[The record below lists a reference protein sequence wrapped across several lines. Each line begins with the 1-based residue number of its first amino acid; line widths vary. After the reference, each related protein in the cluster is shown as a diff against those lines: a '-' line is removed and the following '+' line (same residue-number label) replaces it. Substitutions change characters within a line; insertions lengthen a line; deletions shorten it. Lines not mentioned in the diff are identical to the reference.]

1 MKNIITILVLITA
14 SSFAQGFAAVSVQD
28 LSIESQ
34 ETIQPQSA
42 EATVEKAEAKS
53 QEVVNP
59 TPLETAPV
67 EVKPEP
73 SFKEKWD
80 AMTPEERSK
89 YLDSDQP
96 VTIEQL
102 DVGKY
107 QFTKE
112 VLSRLETL
120 SLEEKEL
127 FDKKMKFMT
136 PREKEVYLKEFG
148 KNKK

>member
-1 MKNIITILVLITA
+1 MGLQKLILNIIL
-14 SSFAQGFAAVSVQD
+14 GFLNIFVKRFKIKENQVAFVS
-28 LSIESQ
+28 
-34 ETIQPQSA
+34 
-42 EATVEKAEAKS
+42 
-53 QEVVNP
+53 
-59 TPLETAPV
+59 LE
-67 EVKPEP
+67 
-73 SFKEKWD
+73 
-80 AMTPEERSK
+80 SK